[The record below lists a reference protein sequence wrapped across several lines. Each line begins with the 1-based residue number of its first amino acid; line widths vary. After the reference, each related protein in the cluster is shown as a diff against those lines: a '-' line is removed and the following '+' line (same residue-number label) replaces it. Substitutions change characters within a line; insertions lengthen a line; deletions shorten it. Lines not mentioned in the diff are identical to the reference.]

1 MRRRP
6 ESAHHMCGIRSSLS
20 RYRPVLACLGTTR
33 RGSDTFSAVVDLS
46 SPVSQAATVG
56 SWSGTTAPAFTGAD
70 LVVAIHSIRERAYVV
85 VDPVTL
91 QYGIATGGH
100 LVDDHA
106 DGAWPVVAVLP
117 AIYPEWLGDRSFN
130 EVHGTRFP
138 YVTGAMANGIA
149 TTRLVIE
156 MARTGGLGFF
166 GAAGLARDAVATA
179 IDELQ
184 AALGDAA
191 SPSGSPTGSPWG
203 CNLIHSPQEPALEE
217 AVADLCIA
225 RGVRRVCAAAFMSLT
240 PAIVRY
246 AYSGIH
252 VDLDGNV
259 QRPNMVFAKLSRPEV
274 ARHFL
279 HPAPTL
285 LLDVLVRAGKLTA
298 AEAALAR
305 SLPVAEDITIESD
318 SGGHTDNRPLAPLFA
333 SIQVVRDE
341 AVAEHGY
348 TRPIR
353 LGAAGGISTPQAVA
367 AAFALGASY
376 VLTGTVNQACVESG
390 LSDEGKQMLAA
401 ADIADVAMAPAADM
415 FEMGVELQ
423 VLKRGTMFA
432 PRAKK
437 LYALY
442 TTYPSLE
449 ALPDAERAELEQKI
463 LGMSVDACWQA
474 TKAFWTDRDPAQV
487 ARAEQD
493 TRHKMA
499 LTFRSYLGLSSR
511 WSIDGAPDR
520 RLDFQIW
527 CGPAMGAFNA
537 WTAGTFLAEPANR
550 QVAQVARNLLEG
562 AAVVTRAHQLRTYGV
577 AVPSAAFDY
586 RPRPLHVDHDL

>member
-1 MRRRP
+1 MV
-6 ESAHHMCGIRSSLS
+6 E
-20 RYRPVLACLGTTR
+20 
-33 RGSDTFSAVVDLS
+33 LS
-46 SPVSQAATVG
+46 SPVSQTATIG
-56 SWSGTTAPAFTGAD
+56 NWSGPAAPAFTAAD
-70 LVVAIHSIRERAYVV
+70 LVAATHRIRERAFVV
-85 VDPVTL
+85 IDPDTL
-91 QYGIATGGH
+91 QYGVATGGR
-100 LVDDHA
+100 LVDEHA
-106 DGAWPVVAVLP
+106 ETAWPVVAVLAP
-117 AIYPEWLGDRSFN
+117 MYPEWLGDRSFN
-130 EVHGTRFP
+130 EAHGTRFP

-166 GAAGLARDAVATA
+166 GAAGLARHEVAIA

-191 SPSGSPTGSPWG
+191 SPNGAPWG

-217 AVADLCIA
+217 AVADLYIA
-225 RGVRRVCAAAFMSLT
+225 RGVRRVSAAAFMSLT

-252 VDLDGNV
+252 VDADGNV
-259 QRPNMVFAKLSRPEV
+259 NRPNMVFAKISRPEV
-274 ARHFL
+274 ARHFV
-279 HPAPTL
+279 HPAPAQ
-285 LLDVLVRAGKLTA
+285 LLDALVRDGKLTG

-333 SIQVVRDE
+333 TIQAVRDA

-353 LGAAGGISTPQAVA
+353 LGAAGGIGTPQAVA

-376 VLTGTVNQACVESG
+376 VLTGTVNEACVESG
-390 LSDEGKQMLAA
+390 LSAAGKEMLAA
-401 ADIADVAMAPAADM
+401 ADIADIAMAPAADM

-442 TTYPSLE
+442 ARYPSLD
-449 ALPDAERAELEQKI
+449 AIPDAERVELEAKI
-463 LGMSVDACWQA
+463 LGMSVEACWEA
-474 TKAFWTDRDPAQV
+474 TKAFWCERDPAQV
-487 ARAEQD
+487 ERAEEQP
-493 TRHKMA
+493 RHKMA

-511 WSIDGAPDR
+511 WSIEGTPDR
-520 RLDFQIW
+520 RLDYQIW

-537 WTAGTFLAEPANR
+537 WTADTFLAEPANR
-550 QVAQVARNLLEG
+550 RVAQVARNLLEG

-577 AVPSAAFDY
+577 PVPSAAFDY
-586 RPRPLHVDHDL
+586 RPRPLQVDDEH